1 MFWSLALTPLISQY
15 SKFISFVYTLLCT
28 EKDHK
33 DHKPKASQD
42 FSYVLMSLIKRKLV
56 LPAFYFRRF
65 ARFRFCS
72 ATITPDFLP
81 SPVDNIDIV
90 SLWKEPIPI
99 LPSLVPRQR
108 FSLIIIDI
116 SFHESCEILLP
127 VEQTNSSP
135 RPPTPPPN
143 RRRRRRKDQRFISF
157 DNLGVSNSISF
168 HGKGPV
174 SYCFHVKR
182 ARLHFCEKGLKI
194 LCDKGLKTPFMRQGT
209 QKSIYATRD
218 SKLHLCDKGSRLDL
232 CD

>member
-1 MFWSLALTPLISQY
+1 
-15 SKFISFVYTLLCT
+15 
-28 EKDHK
+28 
-33 DHKPKASQD
+33 
-42 FSYVLMSLIKRKLV
+42 MSLIKRKLV

-72 ATITPDFLP
+72 ATITSDFLP
-81 SPVDNIDIV
+81 SPADNIDIV
-90 SLWKEPIPI
+90 SLWKEPIPF

-135 RPPTPPPN
+135 PPPPPPTPPPN
-143 RRRRRRKDQRFISF
+143 RRRRIRRRRKDQRFISF

-174 SYCFHVKR
+174 SYCFHVRR
-182 ARLHFCEKGLKI
+182 ARLHSLREG
-194 LCDKGLKTPFMRQGT
+194 TQNSMRQGT
-209 QKSIYATRD
+209 QNSIYATRD
-218 SKLHLCDKGSRLDL
+218 SKLHLCDKRSRLDL